1 VLARPP
7 LVRIWE
13 DPYRRRWLIFAVLA
27 AAYATVSVYRLST
40 AVLAERLL
48 TAFGTTATELGLLHS
63 SFFYIYAAMQL
74 PAGVLADR
82 AGARRTVLVGTLL
95 MSCGG
100 VAFALAGSYLTAF
113 LARALVGLGGSVLFI
128 AILRFCANWF
138 RPDEFA
144 RMSGITIAVAGFGG
158 VLATTP
164 LAVVVGLAGWR
175 RTMLAVGVFGF
186 VLAVLVHLLASDSP
200 AEAGFDAIEGV
211 PAPGSPSLRDVAS
224 NTRTVLCERET
235 WLVGLMLFAGTGV
248 NITVFGLWGVPYVVQ
263 TYGVSV
269 ERASL
274 YTLLGS
280 AGLLVGPPAIGW
292 ISDRLGRRTPVM
304 VVGQL
309 LFTLSFAVLAVT
321 GKPPLPVVGAVFFVG
336 GSLAGTFALGYTVI
350 KERHDGEASG
360 VATGTVNTL
369 AFVGAAIFPTAMGAV
384 LDRFAVDVVGGTTAY
399 SVLGYRYAFGIATL
413 AGVFALGCVVWLHLR
428 HRATERLVREAPAD

>member
-1 VLARPP
+1 
-7 LVRIWE
+7 
-13 DPYRRRWLIFAVLA
+13 
-27 AAYATVSVYRLST
+27 
-40 AVLAERLL
+40 
-48 TAFGTTATELGLLHS
+48 
-63 SFFYIYAAMQL
+63 
-74 PAGVLADR
+74 
-82 AGARRTVLVGTLL
+82 
-95 MSCGG
+95 
-100 VAFALAGSYLTAF
+100 
-113 LARALVGLGGSVLFI
+113 
-128 AILRFCANWF
+128 
-138 RPDEFA
+138 
-144 RMSGITIAVAGFGG
+144 
-158 VLATTP
+158 
-164 LAVVVGLAGWR
+164 
-175 RTMLAVGVFGF
+175 
-186 VLAVLVHLLASDSP
+186 
-200 AEAGFDAIEGV
+200 
-211 PAPGSPSLRDVAS
+211 
-224 NTRTVLCERET
+224 
-235 WLVGLMLFAGTGV
+235 MLFAGTGV

-304 VVGQL
+304 VVGQF

-369 AFVGAAIFPTAMGAV
+369 AFIGAAIFPTAMGAV

-428 HRATERLVREAPAD
+428 HRAAERLVREAPAD